1 MTKKPKSSAP
11 PGDALTLTQTVVLIG
26 MMGAGKSSIGAR
38 LADRYGL
45 DFYDSDKEIEQAAN
59 MSIAEIFET
68 HGEAYFRDG
77 ERRVIERLLNQP
89 PMILAAG
96 GGAFMND
103 ETRRMIEQNTTTV
116 WLEIDKDEIIRRVS
130 KHPGK
135 RPLLGVDNLEETVT
149 QMLEQRRP
157 VYERADIIVQGGQG
171 QHKKTVQAIAKEL
184 VSNHILVD
192 KGEQADDE

>member
-11 PGDALTLTQTVVLIG
+11 PAGTLTLTQTVVLIG
-26 MMGAGKSSIGAR
+26 MMGAGKSSIGVR
-38 LADRYGL
+38 LANRYGL
-45 DFYDSDKEIEQAAN
+45 DFYDSDKEIERAAN
-59 MSIAEIFET
+59 MSIAEIFTT

-103 ETRRMIEQNTTTV
+103 KTREIIKKNATTV
-116 WLEIDKDEIIRRVS
+116 WLKIDKDEIIRRVS

-135 RPLLGVDNLEETVT
+135 RPLLAVDNLDETVT
-149 QMLEQRRP
+149 HMLQERSP

-171 QHKKTVQAIAKEL
+171 QHKKTVLAIAKEL
-184 VSNHILVD
+184 VSHHILVD
-192 KGEQADDE
+192 KGTQADDE